1 MFGNIANSSGERLD
15 YSFHEG
21 TAGSRDIVV
30 IGHGVTGNKDRPCF
44 DFLKLQ
50 TWPSQQVCTLH
61 T

>member
-30 IGHGVTGNKDRPCF
+30 IGHGVTGNKAVSYTH
-44 DFLKLQ
+44 L
-50 TWPSQQVCTLH
+50 TLP
-61 T
+61 TT